1 MVLKFAANPDKV
13 EEAVL
18 PPVKLPLVEMLPVLK
33 LISLPDF
40 VQSELSLSQTGDAD
54 VPVFT

>member
-1 MVLKFAANPDKV
+1 MKFAANPDKV